1 MNNDILFSPEEV
13 ALEQKKFITKVYGL
27 MAGALAITGLV
38 SMYAVTSQPILEF
51 LFGNRSVFLILIIVE
66 LLLVGSL
73 VTLVRRLSAT
83 AAVALFIAYSA
94 LNGLTLSGIFL
105 IYTAS
110 SIGITF
116 FITAGLFAIMSAYGY
131 TTSKDLTKLGN
142 LLVML
147 LVGIV
152 LASIVNFFMHS
163 TAIYWIVA
171 YVGVFVFTGLIAYDT
186 QKLKEMYT
194 VSSVNPEEGKKV
206 AVIGALS
213 LYLDFINLFLML
225 LRFFGRRNN

>member
-38 SMYAVTSQPILEF
+38 SVYAVSSPGVLEF
-51 LFGNRSVFLILIIVE
+51 LYGNRSVFFILIIAE

-73 VTLVRRLSAT
+73 ITLVRRLSAT

-131 TTSKDLTKLGN
+131 TTQRDLTKLGN
-142 LLVML
+142 LLFML
-147 LVGIV
+147 LIGII

-163 TAIYWIVA
+163 QAIYWITA
-171 YVGVFVFTGLIAYDT
+171 YVGVFIFTGLIAYDT
-186 QKLKEMYT
+186 QKLKEMYV
-194 VSSVNPEEGKKV
+194 VSVENPEEGRKV

-225 LRFFGRRNN
+225 LRFFGKRNN

>member
-13 ALEQKKFITKVYGL
+13 AIEQKKFITKVYGL
-27 MAGALAITGLV
+27 MAGALGITGLV
-38 SMYAVTSQPILEF
+38 SMYAVSSQPILEF
-51 LFGNRSVFLILIIVE
+51 VYGNRSVFFILLIAE

-73 VTLVRRLSAT
+73 ITLVRRLSAT

-110 SIGITF
+110 SIGVTF

-131 TTSKDLTKLGN
+131 TTQRDLTKLGN
-142 LLVML
+142 LLFML
-147 LVGIV
+147 LIGVI
-152 LASIVNFFMHS
+152 LASVVNFFMHS
-163 TAIYWIVA
+163 TTIYWIVA
-171 YVGVFVFTGLIAYDT
+171 YVGVFIFTGLIAYDT
-186 QKLKEMYT
+186 QKLKEMYA
-194 VSSVNPEEGKKV
+194 VSAVNPEEGKKV

>member
-105 IYTAS
+105 IY
-110 SIGITF
+110 
-116 FITAGLFAIMSAYGY
+116 
-131 TTSKDLTKLGN
+131 
-142 LLVML
+142 
-147 LVGIV
+147 
-152 LASIVNFFMHS
+152 
-163 TAIYWIVA
+163 
-171 YVGVFVFTGLIAYDT
+171 
-186 QKLKEMYT
+186 
-194 VSSVNPEEGKKV
+194 
-206 AVIGALS
+206 
-213 LYLDFINLFLML
+213 
-225 LRFFGRRNN
+225 